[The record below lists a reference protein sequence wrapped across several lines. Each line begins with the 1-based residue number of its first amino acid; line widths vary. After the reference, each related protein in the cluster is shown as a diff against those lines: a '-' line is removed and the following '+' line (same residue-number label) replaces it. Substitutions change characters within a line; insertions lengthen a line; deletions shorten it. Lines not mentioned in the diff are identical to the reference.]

1 MKKFKIHLRWAVF
14 EEKHSNYELAA
25 DILSTIDKNYPGLIL
40 ITQRRV
46 GVARRMKKYD
56 DIMEIYETA
65 IALSDKIEM
74 KIFYMIKY
82 SHALV
87 KVIQYVKLVQR

>member
-1 MKKFKIHLRWAVF
+1 
-14 EEKHSNYELAA
+14 
-25 DILSTIDKNYPGLIL
+25 
-40 ITQRRV
+40 
-46 GVARRMKKYD
+46 
-56 DIMEIYETA
+56 MEIYETT

-87 KVIQYVKLVQR
+87 KVIQYVKLVQS